1 MGEKRSVDTNDL
13 EQNAKTRKLET
24 NLSDDETRSNRETT
38 SLLWYDAGIKEASTL
53 FKDDIE
59 VTRRMLRELN
69 DFVQLF
75 SQEVACIDYMEKNK
89 TETILLIVSG
99 SGASPSLLDQVH
111 ALRHVDAVFIFF
123 INASKYQSLLDP
135 SLKYWKIVGIFDE
148 QQSLKESI
156 VRTVRAIEK
165 QAALFFIYSPEKQ
178 KSNHNLSEESGSF
191 LWFQLMKISIQKMR
205 ADSTQKSEDGTAKE
219 EMLSR
224 CRMYYRGN
232 MKAINQIDEAISWY
246 TRDSFIYRLINK
258 ALRTEDVAALYDY
271 RFYIADLC
279 KCLAENFNIL
289 LDYTPL
295 TTFKLYRSVKQSRTE
310 LQRLQDGVG
319 QLISMNTFLST
330 TRNRSVAEAYAG
342 VDGKSRVPSDFES
355 VIFEITVDVL
365 ADNTCVADVS
375 FYSPFKDEEEVLFDF
390 AAVFEI
396 ETVTFDSA
404 SSSWI
409 CKIVATDKGKAIAK
423 EYMELQLHEIDKE
436 DAAILFGT
444 ILLQMGKHKKAKEF
458 FSNLKDQILTNNPD
472 VIHRLGYTYY
482 GLDEHQEALEHFGR
496 ARNMYLNKE
505 PPDFEK
511 AAKVATHMGNAHTF
525 LCQYNEALICQ
536 TESLNLYEKAGMIE
550 QLPVVRTLVG
560 LGEVYNCMGKN
571 ESSLQCCQQALNIA
585 RRLVPF
591 DHPSLGSAYMYVA
604 EALCRLGDYDQALTH
619 ITNTVN
625 IEHSVQPGKSGHVG
639 RTLIRM
645 GKYLYK
651 KGNYD
656 EALAISIEAS
666 EMFAYESVNKC
677 SISYAGACNIIGKI
691 YFRKGCY
698 EKAKELY
705 DRALA
710 CLKSLMPNGHIDI
723 AYTLKNQSELYLV
736 YGDLETAIS
745 YSHDARTCYLF
756 ITLYCHLHCS

>member
-38 SLLWYDAGIKEASTL
+38 SLLWYDAGIEEASTS

-59 VTRRMLRELN
+59 VTRKVLRELN

-75 SQEVACIDYMEKNK
+75 SKEAACIDYMEKNK
-89 TETILLIVSG
+89 AETILLIVSG
-99 SGASPSLLDQVH
+99 SGASTSLLDRVH
-111 ALRHVDAVFIFF
+111 ALRHVDAVLIFC
-123 INASKYQSLLDP
+123 ITVSKYQTLLDP

-156 VRTVRAIEK
+156 VRTVCAIEK
-165 QAALFFIYSPEKQ
+165 QAAIFSIYSPEKQ
-178 KSNHNLSEESGSF
+178 KSNHNLSQESGSF
-191 LWFQLMKISIQKMR
+191 LWFQLMKITIQKMR
-205 ADSTQKSEDGTAKE
+205 ADNDQKSEDTTAKE
-219 EMLSR
+219 DMLSR
-224 CRMYYRGN
+224 CRLYYRGN
-232 MKAINQIDEAISWY
+232 MTAITQIDEFERTYTPSEAISWY

-279 KCLAENFNIL
+279 RCLAENFDIL
-289 LDYTPL
+289 LNFAPS
-295 TTFKLYRSVKQSRTE
+295 TTFKLYRGVKQSRTE

-330 TRNRSVAEAYAG
+330 SRNRSIAEVYAG
-342 VDGKSRVPSDFES
+342 VGSKSLVPSDLES
-355 VIFEITVDVL
+355 VIFEITVDIST
-365 ADNTCVADVS
+365 DSTCVADVS
-375 FYSPFKDEEEVLFDF
+375 FYSPFRDEEEILFDF

-396 ETVTFDSA
+396 EMVTFDSA

-409 CKIVATDKGKAIAK
+409 CKLVTTDKGKATAK

-436 DAAILFGT
+436 DAAMFFGT
-444 ILLQMGKHKKAKEF
+444 ILLQMGKYKKAKEF
-458 FSNLKDQILTNNPD
+458 FSNLKDRKSTNNPD
-472 VIHRLGYTYY
+472 LIHRLGYSYY
-482 GLDEHQEALEHFGR
+482 GLDEYQNALEHFGR
-496 ARNMYLNKE
+496 ARSMYLNEE

-525 LCQYNEALICQ
+525 LCQYSEALICQ
-536 TESLNLYEKAGMIE
+536 IESLNLYGKAGMIE

-560 LGEVYNCMGKN
+560 LGEVYNYMGKN
-571 ESSLQCCQQALNIA
+571 EASLQCCQQALNIA
-585 RRLVPF
+585 QRLVPF

-604 EALCRLGDYDQALTH
+604 EALYRLGDYDQALNH
-619 ITNTVN
+619 IKKTIN
-625 IEHSVQPGKSGHVG
+625 IERSVHPGKSGHIG
-639 RTLIRM
+639 GTLIRM

-656 EALAISIEAS
+656 EALTLSIEAS
-666 EMFAYESVNKC
+666 ELFAYESVNKC
-677 SISYAGACNIIGKI
+677 SISYAGACNNIGKI
-691 YFRKGCY
+691 YFRQEHY
-698 EKAKELY
+698 EKAKEFY
-705 DRALA
+705 DKALT
-710 CLKSLMPNGHIDI
+710 CLKSLMPNGHVDI

-736 YGDLETAIS
+736 YGDLDAAVL
-745 YSHDARTCYLF
+745 YSHNAREY
-756 ITLYCHLHCS
+756 Y